1 MRQEVDLKAIGSP
14 DVIFGGPEMTH
25 RYFLKRPLLTLRH
38 EVSRIRACL
47 FIMLNPSR
55 ADAFR
60 NDNTVSRCMKFAT
73 LWGFHQ
79 LWVANLFAY
88 RTPYPGDLYEANDP
102 IGDDNDFYISMAV
115 RQADEVVVAYG
126 NHGGYKDRA
135 SHVIDLIRY
144 EGKQPKAL
152 GLTGSRH
159 PIHPLARGKMWV
171 PYETKLR
178 DYESLLTA

>member
-1 MRQEVDLKAIGSP
+1 MRQEVDLKTRAD
-14 DVIFGGPEMTH
+14 DVIFDLDMSH
-25 RYFLKRPLLTLRH
+25 RYFLRRRFSTLPTALTT
-38 EVSRIRACL
+38 ACL

-55 ADAFR
+55 ADAYR

-79 LWVANLFAY
+79 LWVVNLFAF
-88 RTPYPGDLYEANDP
+88 RSPYPGDLYDSSDP
-102 IGDDNDFYISMAV
+102 IGDDNDFYISLAV

-126 NHGGYKDRA
+126 NHGGHMDRGN
-135 SHVIDLIRY
+135 HVLDLIRF
-144 EGKQPKAL
+144 EDKQPKAL
-152 GLTGSRH
+152 GITQSRN

-171 PYETKLR
+171 PYDTELR